1 MVVSVP
7 SASWGGVMTSVG
19 GGTILA
25 VHPPA
30 TVPNDPSGVAH
41 LARRIVMAVVAL
53 MMVMAAVTGPVAVA
67 SAQGSGDPPGTGEP
81 EPTVPPDPEP
91 TVPPDPEPTVP
102 PETTTTT
109 TFVPPTTVAPAPTT
123 TFAPAPTT
131 TFAPVPSTSPPTSP
145 STSTSTSTST
155 TEPTD
160 SSVVA
165 DDRTV
170 IDPAPGVV
178 APTGDGDA
186 VVDADDGPGW
196 WTAGTRLRLAV
207 AGLGGLAMV
216 VSVLTLLYWRH
227 TKPDLTMGAR
237 DEPSG
242 DGD

>member
-1 MVVSVP
+1 
-7 SASWGGVMTSVG
+7 MTSG
-19 GGTILA
+19 DGGTIWS
-25 VHPPA
+25 VRTPD
-30 TVPNDPSGVAH
+30 TVPTDPSGVTH
-41 LARRIVMAVVAL
+41 LARRVVMAVVAL
-53 MMVMAAVTGPVAVA
+53 TMVVVAFTGPVAIA
-67 SAQGSGDPPGTGEP
+67 SAQDTL
-81 EPTVPPDPEP
+81 PPD
-91 TVPPDPEPTVP
+91 TTTTLPPDTTTTVP
-102 PETTTTT
+102 PETTT
-109 TFVPPTTVAPAPTT
+109 TFVPPTTVAPGPSTTFAPGPST
-123 TFAPAPTT
+123 TFAPAP
-131 TFAPVPSTSPPTSP
+131 
-145 STSTSTSTST
+145 STSTSTPTSTST

-170 IDPAPGVV
+170 VEPAPGVLGPSEDGGGTADV
-178 APTGDGDA
+178 A
-186 VVDADDGPGW
+186 DGPGW

>member
-1 MVVSVP
+1 
-7 SASWGGVMTSVG
+7 MTSG
-19 GGTILA
+19 DGGTIWS
-25 VHPPA
+25 VRTPD
-30 TVPNDPSGVAH
+30 TVPTDPSGVTH
-41 LARRIVMAVVAL
+41 LARRVVMAVVAL
-53 MMVMAAVTGPVAVA
+53 TMVLAAFTGPVAIA
-67 SAQGSGDPPGTGEP
+67 SAQGGGDPPGTGEP
-81 EPTVPPDPEP
+81 EPTVPPD
-91 TVPPDPEPTVP
+91 TTTTLPPDTTTTVP
-102 PETTTTT
+102 PETTT
-109 TFVPPTTVAPAPTT
+109 TFVPPTTVAPAPTSTFAPGPST
-123 TFAPAPTT
+123 TFAPAP
-131 TFAPVPSTSPPTSP
+131 
-145 STSTSTSTST
+145 STSTSTPTSTST

-170 IDPAPGVV
+170 VEPAPGVLGPSEDGGGTADV
-178 APTGDGDA
+178 A
-186 VVDADDGPGW
+186 DGPGW